1 MDRREITVYTD
12 GGAINNPGRAAIGV
26 VIKFNNE
33 VKEYAKEVG
42 LKTNNQA
49 EYLAVI
55 FALEKIKQIFGKK
68 KLSQLKIVLN
78 LDSELVV
85 KQITNQYKI
94 KEKDLFPYFIKF
106 HNLKLD
112 FGEIEI
118 NHIPREK
125 NLADRLVKKIL
136 FHKFSTLI

>member
-1 MDRREITVYTD
+1 MDRREIMVYTD
-12 GGAINNPGRAAIGV
+12 GGAINNPGKAAIGV
-26 VIKFNNE
+26 VIKFNHE

-42 LKTNNQA
+42 IKTNNQA

-55 FALEKIKQIFGKK
+55 FALEKIKQIFGKNN
-68 KLSQLKIVLN
+68 LSKLKIILN
-78 LDSELVV
+78 LDSELVA
-85 KQITNQYKI
+85 KQINNQYKI
-94 KEKDLFPYFIKF
+94 KDKKLFLYFVKF

>member
-12 GGAINNPGRAAIGV
+12 GGVINNPGRAAIGV
-26 VIKFNNE
+26 VIKFNHE

-42 LKTNNQA
+42 IKTNNQA

-55 FALEKIKQIFGKK
+55 FALEKIKQIFGKNN
-68 KLSQLKIVLN
+68 LSQLKIVLN
-78 LDSELVV
+78 LDSELVA
-85 KQITNQYKI
+85 KQINNQYKI
-94 KEKDLFPYFIKF
+94 KEKGLFPYFIKF
-106 HNLKLD
+106 HNLRLD
-112 FGEIEI
+112 FGEIKI
-118 NHIPREK
+118 NLVPRKE

>member
-1 MDRREITVYTD
+1 MDRGEIIVYTD
-12 GGAINNPGRAAIGV
+12 GGAINNPGKAAIGV
-26 VIKFNNE
+26 IIKFNNK

-42 LKTNNQA
+42 IKTNNQA

-55 FALEKIKQIFGKK
+55 FALEKIKQIFGKDK
-68 KLSQLKIVLN
+68 ISQLKIVLN
-78 LDSELVV
+78 LDSEVV
-85 KQITNQYKI
+85 AKQISYQYKI
-94 KEKDLFPYFIKF
+94 KEEKLIPYFIKF

-112 FGEIEI
+112 FREIKI
-118 NHIPREK
+118 NLIPREE